1 MTVFSCYIG
10 TTWICDQKL
19 DKDGDGNFVFN
30 PQIHSILWEMESI
43 FSAIQNYLATF
54 SISKD
59 KQTLSSVVEEKS
71 YDNKRTHFDKCIYN
85 LHI

>member
-1 MTVFSCYIG
+1 MFVQGWKTSNKKIRREYQIDWRSIMTVFSCYIG

-59 KQTLSSVVEEKS
+59 K
-71 YDNKRTHFDKCIYN
+71 
-85 LHI
+85 